1 MANTLQNFP
10 KRMKFEIEP
19 NGDMEIMEN
28 PMKNVETKQLPTKMY
43 YEDSAWSRD
52 WRKWWHESCDELGL
66 PYDTSFKDFTL
77 ALGKQLYPDGVSYPP
92 NRAERRKSKR
102 KKR

>member
-1 MANTLQNFP
+1 
-10 KRMKFEIEP
+10 MKLAIAL
-19 NGDMEIMEN
+19 NRGIKIMEN

-52 WRKWWHESCDELGL
+52 WHKWWHESCDELGL

-77 ALGKQLYPDGVSYPP
+77 ALCKRLYPNGVSYQQ

>member
-1 MANTLQNFP
+1 MLQ
-10 KRMKFEIEP
+10 KCLKKIKLAIVL
-19 NGDMEIMEN
+19 NGDIEIMEN

-43 YEDSAWSRD
+43 YEDSQWSKD
-52 WRKWWHESCDELGL
+52 WHKWWHESCDELGL
-66 PYDTSFKDFTL
+66 SYDTSFEDFTL
-77 ALGKQLYPDGVSYPP
+77 ALGKRLYPNGVSYQQ

>member
-1 MANTLQNFP
+1 
-10 KRMKFEIEP
+10 MKLAIAL
-19 NGDMEIMEN
+19 NRGIKIMEN

-52 WRKWWHESCDELGL
+52 WSKWWHESCDELGL
-66 PYDTSFKDFTL
+66 PYDVSFKDFTL
-77 ALGKQLYPDGVSYPP
+77 AIGKHLYPNGVSYPP

-102 KKR
+102 KKQ

>member
-1 MANTLQNFP
+1 MENMLQ
-10 KRMKFEIEP
+10 KCLKKIKLAIVL
-19 NGDMEIMEN
+19 NGDIEIMEN

-43 YEDSAWSRD
+43 YEDSQWSKD
-52 WRKWWHESCDELGL
+52 WHKWWHESCDELGL
-66 PYDTSFKDFTL
+66 SYDTSFEDFTL
-77 ALGKQLYPDGVSYPP
+77 ALCKRLYPNGVSYPP

>member
-1 MANTLQNFP
+1 
-10 KRMKFEIEP
+10 
-19 NGDMEIMEN
+19 
-28 PMKNVETKQLPTKMY
+28 MKNVETKQLPTKMY
-43 YEDSAWSRD
+43 YEDSVWSRNLH
-52 WRKWWHESCDELGL
+52 KWWHEQCDKLDL

-77 ALGKQLYPDGVSYPP
+77 ALGKHLYLNGVSYPP

>member
-1 MANTLQNFP
+1 MN
-10 KRMKFEIEP
+10 
-19 NGDMEIMEN
+19 
-28 PMKNVETKQLPTKMY
+28 
-43 YEDSAWSRD
+43 DSAWSRN
-52 WRKWWHESCDELGL
+52 WYQWWHESCDKLGL

-77 ALGKQLYPDGVSYPP
+77 ALKDYLYPNGVSYPP